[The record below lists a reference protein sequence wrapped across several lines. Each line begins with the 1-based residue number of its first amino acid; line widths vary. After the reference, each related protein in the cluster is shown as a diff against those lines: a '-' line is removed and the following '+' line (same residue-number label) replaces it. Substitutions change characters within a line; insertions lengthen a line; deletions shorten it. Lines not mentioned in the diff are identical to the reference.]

1 MKKLNETTFNLKS
14 DDFTK
19 AVSYSKRLLK
29 KKLYHSKTMERKLSE
44 RFTPRV
50 VEKTMN
56 FLQRESY
63 FDNEMYIQ
71 KLKKLCKQ
79 KFYGIKRFKKILNEK
94 GIYNKEDCY
103 GCQEEGEVLV
113 SFLNY
118 CEKKYENLEV
128 NEYVKKLTYLIKYKG
143 FSETNIERY
152 LRD

>member
-1 MKKLNETTFNLKS
+1 MKKLNETTFNVKS

-29 KKLYHSKTMERKLSE
+29 KKLYHSKTMEKKLSE

-71 KLKKLCKQ
+71 KLKKLCKR
-79 KFYGIKRFKKILNEK
+79 IRTK
-94 GIYNKEDCY
+94 GCN
-103 GCQEEGEVLV
+103 
-113 SFLNY
+113 SFQ
-118 CEKKYENLEV
+118 
-128 NEYVKKLTYLIKYKG
+128 G
-143 FSETNIERY
+143 
-152 LRD
+152 